1 MKKEDEKKK
10 NDGKRPEKMLTRTKS
25 VCHVLYRQAG
35 KLSMATH
42 NKTRLSGERIYWGR
56 GRNHKQLPHLGFW
69 EGPTSRARGKGWRKA
84 KYWLL
89 RLICDPIDLERV
101 FCSRNAG
108 GANLAFLASSLWIL
122 SCRDTRCL
130 SRWTLGGHNLY
141 ARPAHRDR
149 TEGPLALTP
158 GIS

>member
-1 MKKEDEKKK
+1 MKEEDEKKK

-89 RLICDPIDLERV
+89 RLICDSIDLERV

-108 GANLAFLASSLWIL
+108 GLTSPFLLPPCGFSPAETHAA
-122 SCRDTRCL
+122 C
-130 SRWTLGGHNLY
+130 LGGPSGDTICTPDLHTGTGQ
-141 ARPAHRDR
+141 RAHWR
-149 TEGPLALTP
+149 
-158 GIS
+158 